1 MKFVFNI
8 LIDIGGTSASEEL
21 LDTVEV
27 FFIVN
32 EVWTVM
38 VQSLPRTPASSAIVN
53 INERMHL
60 IGGLYGVYTQKRLR
74 NIFISWVINPRKR
87 LVLHRDYSIPWKFPV
102 LSHTNLCAIKSQLI
116 SFHFWY
122 FSRKI
127 CLSFCLSITSVSSIW
142 FPQMMTKTEN
152 FSKRSFNISLK
163 GVKHAL
169 VWYAYQTSG

>member
-74 NIFISWVINPRKR
+74 DIFISSVFNSRKK
-87 LVLHRDYSIPWKFPV
+87 LVLEGEQKKH
-102 LSHTNLCAIKSQLI
+102 
-116 SFHFWY
+116 
-122 FSRKI
+122 
-127 CLSFCLSITSVSSIW
+127 
-142 FPQMMTKTEN
+142 N
-152 FSKRSFNISLK
+152 FR
-163 GVKHAL
+163 AL
-169 VWYAYQTSG
+169 

>member
-1 MKFVFNI
+1 MNAPIFLHTKKHDHKHLHVAVVSGSILCGSKSLEMKFVFNV

-74 NIFISWVINPRKR
+74 NIFIS
-87 LVLHRDYSIPWKFPV
+87 
-102 LSHTNLCAIKSQLI
+102 
-116 SFHFWY
+116 
-122 FSRKI
+122 
-127 CLSFCLSITSVSSIW
+127 
-142 FPQMMTKTEN
+142 
-152 FSKRSFNISLK
+152 
-163 GVKHAL
+163 
-169 VWYAYQTSG
+169 

>member
-1 MKFVFNI
+1 MDRQTSLLNNDQAKKWVGTCPPCPPSSDTPV

-74 NIFISWVINPRKR
+74 NIFIS
-87 LVLHRDYSIPWKFPV
+87 
-102 LSHTNLCAIKSQLI
+102 
-116 SFHFWY
+116 
-122 FSRKI
+122 
-127 CLSFCLSITSVSSIW
+127 
-142 FPQMMTKTEN
+142 
-152 FSKRSFNISLK
+152 
-163 GVKHAL
+163 
-169 VWYAYQTSG
+169 